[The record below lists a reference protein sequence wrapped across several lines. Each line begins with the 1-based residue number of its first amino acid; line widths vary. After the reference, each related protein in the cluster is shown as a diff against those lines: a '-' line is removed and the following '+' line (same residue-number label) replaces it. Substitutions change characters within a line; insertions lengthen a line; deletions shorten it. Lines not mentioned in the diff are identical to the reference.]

1 MYFGMILDMK
11 TYTLREYIKKRDI
24 TQTAASKELGITK
37 QYFSVIVN
45 GRPAGR
51 VLALRIEAWSEGRV
65 KAANLIKDR

>member
-24 TQTAASKELGITK
+24 TQTAAAKELGITK

-65 KAANLIKDR
+65 KAANLIQDR